1 MEDLITIKEFCDY
14 FKISKPTFYEWKKS
28 GKVKVMKIG
37 RVIRIRKEE
46 LEKIK
51 RGEWYDK

>member
-51 RGEWYDK
+51 RGE